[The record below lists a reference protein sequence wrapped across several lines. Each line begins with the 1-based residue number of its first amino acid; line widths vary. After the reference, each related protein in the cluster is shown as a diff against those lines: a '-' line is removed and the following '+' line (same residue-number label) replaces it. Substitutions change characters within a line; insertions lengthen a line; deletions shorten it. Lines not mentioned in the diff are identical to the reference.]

1 MMMLSM
7 RKAAFRV
14 LPLVV
19 AVWATLAVVGG
30 GYHLAKEA
38 NVQDSAAKAG
48 LGLCALSVALLV
60 RAGVRR
66 VRRFWPV
73 GKFEP
78 LNISLRAARP
88 VAYRK
93 PPLHGAPTLQLL
105 QVLRT

>member
-1 MMMLSM
+1 MMLSM
-7 RKAAFRV
+7 RKAALRL

-38 NVQDSAAKAG
+38 NAQDSAAKAG

-66 VRRFWPV
+66 VLRPRPV
-73 GKFEP
+73 GKYEP
-78 LNISLRAARP
+78 LNTPLRVARP
-88 VAYRK
+88 AAYRK
-93 PPLHGAPTLQLL
+93 PPLPGVPTLQLL
-105 QVLRT
+105 QVSRT